1 MVIFSRFLFEYS
13 NTHINSLSR
22 KIVVFIYFFHMQ
34 SFVFISGFFSSEN
47 PTKKQNG
54 LKLLII
60 LYIFN
65 YSVNLI
71 FYFYESIKINFLYP
85 LYSYW
90 YILSLFYRRIT
101 IKYSNN
107 IPLIF
112 IFSIIISLL
121 EGYRDCFSNVLA
133 VYKTIVFFSYF
144 LAGYKFAKMKIIDKV
159 LLWKKSII
167 KHFMLLVI
175 FFLFSY
181 LVKKYIGKNNVTNE
195 VILILSYNN
204 TNKKILYIYIYFIEF
219 LLELQIRII

>member
-1 MVIFSRFLFEYS
+1 
-13 NTHINSLSR
+13 
-22 KIVVFIYFFHMQ
+22 MQ

-47 PTKKQNG
+47 PTK
-54 LKLLII
+54 
-60 LYIFN
+60 IFN

-90 YILSLFYRRIT
+90 YILSLFYWRIT